1 MSTVVN
7 KKVLV
12 GSLVLL
18 LLISINVNSQTA
30 SLESTLSIQEVDGTQ
45 VPFQNGIPLVSFER
59 QQRTIISLEGS
70 WKKER
75 FQANHDISLAKRDE
89 AGYSALL
96 SETGSKHQFTHDDSN
111 WELKQIPFVENQM
124 NTYPTVP
131 EYYENG
137 VFYRYKFSL
146 EDSLSS
152 KAAKLNFLSVNYV
165 ADVWLNEEY
174 LGYHEG
180 GFTPFAFD
188 VSDKLNY
195 NSENLLVVRV
205 DNIPWGSRKDI
216 VPFYRCDWF
225 NYAGIIHDV
234 YLEFSNKVHVVRAD
248 NVTKNLEGEFESRI
262 VINNSSDEF
271 KTIDL
276 NIEVFEA
283 AIDETNIETENWNE
297 IIGNKISLSGNNQL
311 QLSVN
316 PNEVKS
322 WKTNLKINDPNLWTI
337 TEPNLYII
345 KITLK
350 ENGVVKDI
358 YHTQFGIRTIT
369 TDSNKVKLNNDV
381 IFLTGA
387 ARHEDHPLYGRSIPK
402 SVIFSDLNFIKNSKI
417 NFLRTSHY
425 PNHPYTY
432 LIADRIGLTIMEEI
446 PVWWFDNETEWLIQN
461 NERKIHQQ
469 MFREMVFKDFNRASI
484 ILWSTSNEC
493 KEETNRLIYNEM
505 IVDDIRSNYPD
516 NRLISQSS
524 AGDKPGSNDLTQ
536 VPLDVAGWTLY
547 FGIFHGS
554 TYYAG
559 TASFLSR
566 VKNAFPDK
574 PIIDTEF
581 GYWSSENGSSEA
593 KQVTVFNE
601 TFKAFKF
608 FSTMKSDGGLNS
620 NGNLMASTW
629 WCVFDWYSHQ
639 HPNGFQSMGLVS
651 MDRQYKKPVY
661 DALISGYSP
670 YYDFGGTVTSVIET
684 DIETIPTKYELFQ
697 NYPNP
702 FNPSTKITYSI
713 PTESYVNIELFDVIG
728 QKINLLVSEQMNAGV
743 HSYDFIADNLPSGIY
758 ICRIN
763 AQSLLSNDKYSASIK
778 MLLLK

>member
-1 MSTVVN
+1 MSTVIN
-7 KKVLV
+7 KKVVV
-12 GSLVLL
+12 GFLVLL
-18 LLISINVNSQTA
+18 LFLAINLNSQTA
-30 SLESTLSIQEVDGTQ
+30 SLESTMSIQEVDGTQ
-45 VPFQNGIPLVSFER
+45 VPFQNEIPLVSFEK
-59 QQRTIISLEGS
+59 QKRTLISLEGS

-75 FQANHDISLAKRDE
+75 FQADHDISLTRRDE

-96 SETGSKHQFTHDDSN
+96 SETGSKHTFAFDDSN

-131 EYYENG
+131 EYYQDG
-137 VFYRYKFSL
+137 VFYRYKFNVA
-146 EDSLSS
+146 DSLSS
-152 KAAKLNFLSVNYV
+152 KTAKLNFLSVNYV

-174 LGYHEG
+174 IGYHEG

-188 VSDKLNY
+188 VSAKLNY

-216 VPFYRCDWF
+216 VPFYNCDWF

-234 YLEFSNKVHVVRAD
+234 YLEFSNQVHIVRAD
-248 NVTKNLEGEFESRI
+248 NITKNLDGEFESRI
-262 VINNSSDEF
+262 VINNVAEES
-271 KTIDL
+271 KIIDL
-276 NIEVFEA
+276 KIEVFEA
-283 AIDETNIETENWNE
+283 SFDETNIESENWNE
-297 IIGNKISLSGNNQL
+297 IIGNKIPISGENQIQFSLNQ
-311 QLSVN
+311 
-316 PNEVKS
+316 NEIKS
-322 WKTNLKINDPNLWTI
+322 WNPNLKIENPKLWTI
-337 TEPNLYII
+337 TEPNLYIL
-345 KITLK
+345 KISLK
-350 ENGVVKDI
+350 ENDIVKDV

-369 TDSNKVKLNNDV
+369 TDSNKVKLNGDV

-402 SVIFSDLNFIKNSKI
+402 NVIYSDLNFIKNSKI

-432 LIADRIGLTIMEEI
+432 LIADRIGLTIMQEI

-461 NERKIHQQ
+461 NERKIHLQ

-493 KEETNRLIYNEM
+493 KEETNRLIYNQM
-505 IVDDIRSNYPD
+505 IVDDIKNNYPD

-524 AGDKPGSNDLTQ
+524 AGDKPGSNDITQ
-536 VPLDVAGWTLY
+536 APLDVAGWTLY

-554 TYYAG
+554 SYYAG

-566 VKNAFPDK
+566 AKNAFPSK
-574 PIIDTEF
+574 PIVDTEF
-581 GYWSSENGSSEA
+581 GYWSSENGSNEE

-608 FSTMKSDGGLNS
+608 FSPMKSDGGLNS
-620 NGNLMASTW
+620 NGNLMATTW
-629 WCVFDWYSHQ
+629 WCVYDWYSHQ

-651 MDRQYKKPVY
+651 MDRQNKKPVY
-661 DALISGYSP
+661 DALVTGYSP
-670 YYDFGGTVTSVIET
+670 YYDFGGIVTNVKESENK
-684 DIETIPTKYELFQ
+684 TIPTKFGLFQ

-713 PTESYVNIELFDVIG
+713 PTESYVNIELFDTIG
-728 QKINLLVSEQMNAGV
+728 QRVNLLVSEQKNIGI
-743 HSYDFIADNLPSGIY
+743 HSYDLIANNLPSGIY

-763 AQSLLSNDKYSASIK
+763 AQSINTDENYSASIK
-778 MLLLK
+778 ISLLK